1 LKVGITLPQAG
12 QQATRENI
20 IQAARQAE
28 GEGFDSVWVF
38 ERLLWPLKPQTPYPG
53 TPDGSLP
60 IEYQNI
66 LDPIETLSFVAA
78 NTSKIAL
85 GTSVID
91 MLFHNPV
98 ILARRFA
105 TLDVMSQGRA
115 ICGLGI
121 GWSKD
126 EYQAANVPFNNKG
139 KRADEFIQALK
150 KIWTNDIVEFKG
162 EYYNIPA
169 SKIGPKP
176 IQKPNIPIY
185 LGGFSPNT
193 FARMVNYDTNGWLG
207 LIGGPLEYL
216 ENTLN
221 DIREKATRANKDQNS
236 FKTIL
241 LTYPNVIES
250 PSQPDTSVS
259 PRERQR
265 FPLTGTVDEIAGD
278 LKRIK
283 GMGVE
288 HIVFGY
294 NFISTGKDV
303 DKMIDTTKQL
313 SQFVR

>member
-20 IQAARQAE
+20 IQAATHAE

-38 ERLLWPLKPQTPYPG
+38 ERLLWPLKPQTPYSG

-66 LDPIETLSFVAA
+66 FDPIETLSFVAA

-150 KIWTNDIVEFKG
+150 KIWTEDVVEFKG

-176 IQKPNIPIY
+176 IQRPNIPIY

-221 DIREKATRANKDQNS
+221 DIREKANRVNKDQNS

-294 NFISTGKDV
+294 NFIPPGKDV

-313 SQFVR
+313 SQFVK

>member
-139 KRADEFIQALK
+139 KRADEFFQALK
-150 KIWTNDIVEFKG
+150 KIWTEDVVEFKG

-221 DIREKATRANKDQNS
+221 DIREKANRANKDQNS

-259 PRERQR
+259 PREHQR

-294 NFISTGKDV
+294 NFIATGKDV
-303 DKMIDTTKQL
+303 DKIIDTTKQL

>member
-1 LKVGITLPQAG
+1 MKVGITLPQAG

-28 GEGFDSVWVF
+28 GEGSDSVWVF
-38 ERLLWPLKPQTPYPG
+38 ERLLWPLKPQSPYPG

-105 TLDVMSQGRA
+105 TLDVMSHGRA
-115 ICGLGI
+115 MCGLGI

-139 KRADEFIQALK
+139 KRADEFIQTLK
-150 KIWTNDIVEFKG
+150 KIWTEDVVEFKG

-176 IQKPNIPIY
+176 IQEPNIPIY

-221 DIREKATRANKDQNS
+221 DIREKANRANKDQNS

-250 PSQPDTSVS
+250 PSQSDTSVS